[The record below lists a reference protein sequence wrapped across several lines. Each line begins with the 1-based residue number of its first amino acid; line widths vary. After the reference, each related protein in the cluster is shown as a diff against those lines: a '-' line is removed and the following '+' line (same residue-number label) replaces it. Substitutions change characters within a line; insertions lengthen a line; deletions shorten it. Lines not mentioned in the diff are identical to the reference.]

1 MSPMD
6 VLPVPPF
13 AHIAGV
19 PVEETLA
26 TFVPFVA
33 LAGGCCVASVRARV
47 RRLRGSAAQPSSVH
61 GSKRSI
67 GITRTRGSA
76 TVNAPT
82 SSSRS

>member
-1 MSPMD
+1 MSPSD
-6 VLPVPPF
+6 VLPMPPL

-19 PVEETLA
+19 PVEETVASFLPVLA
-26 TFVPFVA
+26 V
-33 LAGGCCVASVRARV
+33 AGGCFVATLRARL
-47 RRLRGSAAQPSSVH
+47 RRLRAAAHPSSVH

-67 GITRTRGSA
+67 GMTRTRGSA